1 MVLKIRTWRLAVPI
15 LALSLL
21 AHGSVLA
28 EPAQFDLAGPKLDV
42 TVTHAGVTLPISEVP
57 NLSVGDQLWI
67 RADLPV
73 GQSVHYLLVAAF
85 LRGATNPPPQ
95 SWFYR
100 SQTWTPKGADGLK
113 ITVPQDAQQVL
124 VFLAPQTGGDFK
136 TLMDAVRG
144 RPGAFVRASQDLNQ
158 ATLDR
163 SRIDAYVAGISKA
176 SQADPDYLR
185 TVSPLL
191 ARSLTIKLNADC
203 LQKAPEVQAAC
214 LMSGQD
220 SLVLNDGHSTSLV
233 QGLTTGSTG
242 DLVAQ
247 LSVSPV
253 AGFGYYSP
261 YVASVVDIA
270 RILDSFRTAQYQY
283 IPALATDH
291 DAQLSLL
298 LNAPPSFHN
307 PMSVMVV
314 ALPAVQPPQP
324 PPLHPVDPRDVYCA
338 QKSQLVLPVDGAPLV
353 FSTAYAHDMVLRL
366 KNKAGVVV
374 DLPLK
379 ADAEKGG
386 FVADTSGLDPASFGD
401 AVVGSLHGQWGFEPY
416 NGPEFHLQTAHPEH
430 WQLVTDDQQSLIVG
444 RDGTVRLE
452 AQGAACVESVMLQQP
467 SGETEKADWKPAE
480 HNQVAVTVPLKT
492 ARPGAMTLL
501 VKQYGSKTTE
511 AVPLQAFDQPGHLE
525 TFSFHA
531 GDSFGV
537 LKGSRLDQVAALTI
551 DGVEFKPGA
560 TSSKSDDNGLT
571 LVTSDT
577 VGAARLK
584 AGESATAKVALK
596 DGRNVRLKIAFEA
609 PRPTLTLI
617 GKTVQPFAP
626 DGAPI
631 ILGNPDDLPF
641 GAALTFSVRA
651 KLPDSFTGAE
661 TIEVA
666 TIDGGF
672 STTLTPTNGLTLA
685 DPHVLL
691 ATLDTGRAFSASAA
705 GALQFRLRSS
715 QGPSDWSSL
724 ATLVR
729 LPVLH
734 DLKCP
739 AEADQ
744 LCKLT
749 GSNLFLI
756 DALSNTPDFAH
767 SVPVAEG
774 YTGYVLLVPHPRA
787 GKLYIRLHDD
797 PSAANAVTFPI
808 GR

>member
-1 MVLKIRTWRLAVPI
+1 MALKVRIWCLAFFLI
-15 LALSLL
+15 LSGRA
-21 AHGSVLA
+21 LA

-42 TVTHAGVTLPISEVP
+42 TVTHAGVTLPIAEVP

-67 RADLPV
+67 KANLPA
-73 GQSVHYLLVAAF
+73 GQSVHYLMVAAF

-100 SQTWTPKGADGLK
+100 SETWTPKGAQGLN
-113 ITVPQDAQQVL
+113 ITVPEDAQQVL
-124 VFLAPQTGGDFK
+124 VFLAPETGGDFK
-136 TLMDAVRG
+136 TLVDAVRG

-158 ATLDR
+158 AMLDR

-203 LQKAPEVQAAC
+203 LQKAPEMQAAC

-233 QGLTTGSTG
+233 QGLTTGNSG
-242 DLVAQ
+242 DLVDQ
-247 LSVSPV
+247 LSISP
-253 AGFGYYSP
+253 AAKFGYYSP
-261 YVASVVDIA
+261 YVASVIDIA

-307 PMSVMVV
+307 PLSVIVV

-324 PPLHPVDPRDVYCA
+324 PPLHPVDPKDVYCA
-338 QKSQLVLPVDGAPLV
+338 QKSQLVLPADGAPLV

-366 KNKAGVVV
+366 KNKAGMVV
-374 DLPLK
+374 DVPLK

-386 FVADTSGLDPASFGD
+386 FVADTSGLDPASFSD

-416 NGPEFHLQTAHPEH
+416 DGPEFHLQTANAQD
-430 WQLVTDDQQSLIVG
+430 WQLVKDDQQSLVVG
-444 RDGTVRLE
+444 RDGAVRLE

-467 SGETEKADWKPAE
+467 SGETVPADWKHADA
-480 HNQVAVTVPLKT
+480 NQVAVTVPLKT

-501 VKQYGSKTTE
+501 VKQYGSKTAE

-537 LKGSRLDQVAALTI
+537 LKGSRLDQVAGLTV
-551 DGVEFKPGA
+551 DGIEFKPAA
-560 TSSKSDDNGLT
+560 TNSKSDDDGLT

-577 VGAARLK
+577 AGAAKLK

-596 DGRNVRLKIAFEA
+596 DGRNVRLKTAFEA

-617 GKTVQPFAP
+617 GKTVKPFASN
-626 DGAPI
+626 GAPI
-631 ILGNPDDLPF
+631 ILGASDSLPF
-641 GAALTFSVRA
+641 GATLTFSVRA
-651 KLPDSFTGAE
+651 KVPESFTGAE
-661 TIEVA
+661 TIEIA
-666 TIDGGF
+666 TMDGGF
-672 STTLTPTNGLTLA
+672 STTLTPKNGLTLA

-691 ATLDTGRAFSASAA
+691 ATLDTARAFSPSAA
-705 GALQFRLRSS
+705 GPLKFRLTSS
-715 QGPSDWSSL
+715 QGASDWSPL
-724 ATLVR
+724 TTLVR
-729 LPVLH
+729 LPVLN

-739 AEADQ
+739 AETDQ
-744 LCKLT
+744 LCKLS

-756 DALSNTPDFAH
+756 DAVSNTPDFAH
-767 SVPVAEG
+767 SVQVAEG
-774 YTGYVLLVPHPRA
+774 YTGYILLVPHPKA

-797 PSAANAVTFPI
+797 PSSSNAVAFPV